1 MEKMEIAQKGLIAV
15 NTLNNVITLIQTIDI
30 NDIQGLNE
38 DMVLQ
43 IKEYQDNILKWVEKG
58 VLK

>member
-1 MEKMEIAQKGLIAV
+1 MEIAQKGLIAV